1 MKKQDANC
9 DAIDAVGNDQSMFFL
24 TFLENIKETRI
35 TFSQI
40 SVTVF

>member
-24 TFLENIKETRI
+24 TFLENVKETRL

-40 SVTVF
+40 SVTVL

>member
-24 TFLENIKETRI
+24 TFLENIKETRL

-40 SVTVF
+40 SVTIL

>member
-9 DAIDAVGNDQSMFFL
+9 DAIDAVCNDQSMFFL
-24 TFLENIKETRI
+24 TFLENIKETRL

-40 SVTVF
+40 SVTVL